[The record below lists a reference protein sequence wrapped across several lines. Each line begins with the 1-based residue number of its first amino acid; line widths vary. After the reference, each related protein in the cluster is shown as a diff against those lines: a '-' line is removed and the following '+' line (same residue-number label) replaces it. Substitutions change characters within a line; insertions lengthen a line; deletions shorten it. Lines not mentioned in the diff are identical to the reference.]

1 MKILRARG
9 NPTKS
14 YIIVYHASATR
25 ICGKSDCTPASGFAS
40 HVEDQHVVVV
50 RPFQLEI
57 AITRIDAGI
66 LQCYLRIAKGGK
78 ILILRYISIML

>member
-14 YIIVYHASATR
+14 YIIVYHASTTR

-40 HVEDQHVVVV
+40 HVEDQHVVAV
-50 RPFQLEI
+50 RPFQLKI
-57 AITRIDAGI
+57 VTGIDAGI
-66 LQCYLRIAKGGK
+66 LQCYLRIAKGRQ
-78 ILILRYISIML
+78 ILTLRYIIIML